1 MKILFVLQISSS
13 ISGEL
18 IQLDPAELCLP
29 ALLNTIK
36 MFNVSVVNTTDFY
49 VAFHVYGLNRTA
61 PRDRVLSMEKGIL
74 PPRSTKTLILSGI
87 IDETVL
93 EAMEPLGDHFVW
105 NHVVTERV
113 ESGDIINYMVEEESK
128 KLPFVL
134 TKVSSY
140 LCNVYYFLH
149 PMKLV

>member
-1 MKILFVLQISSS
+1 MKILVVLQISSS

-49 VAFHVYGLNRTA
+49 VAFHAYGMHRTA
-61 PRDRVLSMEKGIL
+61 PRDRVSMEKGIL

-113 ESGDIINYMVEEESK
+113 ESGDISSYMVEEESK

-140 LCNVYYFLH
+140 LRNVYYFLH